1 MWHLSVINVR
11 DIGRQ
16 KGFWDRARQICLKR
30 YEEIDTW
37 YLSIGN
43 QPYGRM
49 KVKIKEIF

>member
-1 MWHLSVINVR
+1 M
-11 DIGRQ
+11 GGEGGMEKGQ
-16 KGFWDRARQICLKR
+16 KRCEKT
-30 YEEIDTW
+30 DTW